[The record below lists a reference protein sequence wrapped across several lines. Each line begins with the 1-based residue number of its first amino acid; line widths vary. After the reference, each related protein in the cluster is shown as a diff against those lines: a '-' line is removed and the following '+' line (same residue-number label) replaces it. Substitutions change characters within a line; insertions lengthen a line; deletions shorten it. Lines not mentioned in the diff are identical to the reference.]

1 MQPMMNRFGRYSID
15 AREATYLKMAADIWD
30 PDAIKE
36 LAGGWDD
43 EEKKDFFKSEKAE
56 EYTVEYAGRSW
67 PDALKYGFLS
77 ANSDGS
83 GKQIHNVQ
91 VGDIVYCHVAGVGF
105 LGIGEC
111 VGSAVPM
118 AKFSVTYD
126 SGAVQ
131 PIGEVQWSRSDLLKQ
146 LIPEEEVFIRV
157 DWKRYVEDERDG
169 YWEKGMKSIPL
180 VAYRLNDKTTYEM
193 VRRHFEEM

>member
-1 MQPMMNRFGRYSID
+1 MQPMMNRFGRDSID

-43 EEKKDFFKSEKAE
+43 EEKKEFFKSEKTE

-91 VGDIVYCHVAGVGF
+91 VGDIVYCHVASVGF

-111 VGSAVPM
+111 VGSAVPIQSFLVKD
-118 AKFSVTYD
+118 ADGVKK
-126 SGAVQ
+126 A
-131 PIGEVQWSRSDLLKQ
+131 IGDMDWIRKDLKNKLF
-146 LIPEEEVFIRV
+146 PEEELFLRI

-193 VRRHFEEM
+193 VRRHFEER